1 MPGELSLSDLEILAS
16 QKPTPPE
23 ALSFLK
29 EKLEDDTRSG
39 AGLLIRKF
47 ERRTKTLEK
56 ETSRLEKLW
65 APEKE
70 AAASGAK
77 RIAGV
82 DEAGRGPLVGAVVTA
97 AVILPEGWTAWGLN
111 DSKKLTAEKREA
123 LFTAITRDALA
134 WGVGIAQAE
143 EIDRLN
149 IYKATQAAM
158 GKAVRSLE
166 PEPDFLLTDAMPLPD
181 LGHLRQKAL
190 VHGDALSAS
199 IAAASIVAKVTRDR
213 MMEELDRQY
222 PLYGFS
228 AHKGY
233 GTEAHLRAL
242 REHGPCPEHRVSFG
256 PVLEALMARV
266 DHGPE
271 DYWKSR
277 LAKSQNRMELEQVG
291 HQIKRLGAAGLKPSA
306 LEALREAYRLRMTD
320 LRDGQ

>member
-1 MPGELSLSDLEILAS
+1 MPDESSLSELEILAS
-16 QKPTPPE
+16 QNPVPRE
-23 ALSFLK
+23 ALSFLR
-29 EKLEDDTRSG
+29 EKLEGDSRAG
-39 AGLLIRKF
+39 AGILIRKF
-47 ERRTKTLEK
+47 ERRTRTLEK

-70 AAASGAK
+70 AAASGAR

-97 AVILPEGWTAWGLN
+97 AVVLPEGWTAWGLN
-111 DSKKLTAEKREA
+111 DSKKLTAEKREN
-123 LFTAITRDALA
+123 LFAEITRDALA
-134 WGVGIAQAE
+134 WGVGMAQAA

-158 GKAVRSLE
+158 GKAVGSLS

-213 MMEELDRQY
+213 LMDELDRKY
-222 PLYGFS
+222 PLYGFA

-256 PVLEALMARV
+256 PVLEALLARAEQ
-266 DHGPE
+266 GPE

-277 LAKSQNRMELEQVG
+277 LAKSRDRMELEQVG

-306 LEALREAYRLRMTD
+306 LEALRRAYRIRMAD
-320 LRDGQ
+320 LRVDP